1 MADFSSNQNSQL
13 KFSVQMRA
21 VLLIFEADSYLK
33 KSILP
38 FIDIH
43 NESIRWDQIF
53 KMSFGSG
60 HRAAVTFAYS
70 IWTDEIREN
79 SNPFEAALSMSIGLQ
94 QACLKALALRW
105 GLLRV

>member
-1 MADFSSNQNSQL
+1 MSDFLSNQDSQSKL
-13 KFSVQMRA
+13 SVQMRA
-21 VLLIFEADSYLK
+21 VLLIFEADPYLK
-33 KSILP
+33 KSVFP
-38 FIDIH
+38 FINIQ

-53 KMSFGSG
+53 RMSFGSG

-79 SNPFEAALSMSIGLQ
+79 SNPFEAALSMSVGLQ